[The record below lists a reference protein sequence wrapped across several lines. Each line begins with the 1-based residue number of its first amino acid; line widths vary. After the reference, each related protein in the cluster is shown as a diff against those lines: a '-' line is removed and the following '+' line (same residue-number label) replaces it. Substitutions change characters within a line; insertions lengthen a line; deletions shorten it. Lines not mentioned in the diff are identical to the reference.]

1 MTKRLIAI
9 GDIHGEIEKLNNLLD
24 KIKPKKSDKFIFLG
38 DYIDRGKNSKEV
50 IEKLLA
56 LSNIANCIFL
66 KGNHEDM
73 ILKARTEEDVQ
84 NWLLSGGV
92 ETFDNYGGYENIFKL
107 HKNFFKNLKRYHIED
122 GFLFSHAGINPN
134 KTLDKQTDDDL
145 FWIRNEFFL
154 KPHKLPYKIVFGHT
168 PFKIPFIQKDKIG
181 IDTGCGKIKNARLT
195 AFDCSQEE
203 IIRSD

>member
-24 KIKPKKSDKFIFLG
+24 KINPKKSDKFILLG
-38 DYIDRGKNSKEV
+38 DYIDRGKYSKEV
-50 IEKLLA
+50 IERLLE
-56 LSNIANCIFL
+56 LSKITNCIFL

-73 ILKARTEEDVQ
+73 LLNARTEEDIK

-107 HKNFFKNLKRYHIED
+107 HKNFFKNLKRYHIENNY
-122 GFLFSHAGINPN
+122 LFSHAGINLN
-134 KTLDKQTDDDL
+134 KTIENQTDDDL
-145 FWIRNEFFL
+145 FWIRDEFFL
-154 KPHKLPYKIVFGHT
+154 KSHKLPYKVIFGHT

-181 IDTGCGKIKNARLT
+181 IDTGCGKIKDGKLT
-195 AFDCSQEE
+195 ALICGKDE
-203 IIRSD
+203 IITSD